1 MFYKVRHLSLGEEK
15 KEKKLPNTTEFIGS
29 KLGLE
34 LSFFLQMYTWMTTVL
49 NTAHNTAA
57 RKNIISHVNNNA
69 L

>member
-15 KEKKLPNTTEFIGS
+15 KEKKLPNATEFIGS

-34 LSFFLQMYTWMTTVL
+34 LSFLQMYAWMTTVF
-49 NTAHNTAA
+49 NTAHNTVA